1 MEAQAFLVKKAGE
14 DAFTPHCMACLRP
27 VTPLPLI
34 EAVDDSFCEVCYNKQ
49 FCLFTMTF
57 LDHHWHPDGPELE
70 KDGLEVTSQIREERE
85 SLNVQSDS
93 DSDSISGAPLI
104 SADIADIRME
114 GGGQEPA
121 DDIAGIAVVNE

>member
-14 DAFTPHCMACLRP
+14 ETFTAHCMACLRP

-49 FCLFTMTF
+49 LNYSTMTF

-70 KDGLEVTSQIREERE
+70 KDGLEVTSQIREERVRLL
-85 SLNVQSDS
+85 SVHDDS
-93 DSDSISGAPLI
+93 ESDSISGVPFI
-104 SADIADIRME
+104 KADTRVVEVVE
-114 GGGQEPA
+114 GEGKPA
-121 DDIAGIAVVNE
+121 DGIIMFNE